1 LVYYFCDGIYRKTLN
16 KIQKG
21 RGGVNGEINEREE
34 KGLYQ
39 DGTTRAMC
47 SRLSAGVGG
56 AEVRAEQYAVER
68 PR

>member
-1 LVYYFCDGIYRKTLN
+1 ME
-16 KIQKG
+16 

-34 KGLYQ
+34 KGLYR
-39 DGTTRAMC
+39 DGITRAMC
-47 SRLSAGVGG
+47 SRLGAGVGG